1 MQAMGEPVHI
11 IGDVA
16 CGPTQFVERPAD
28 PRCDLSVGPQLIDL
42 DGHDAERLA
51 DVIVQLTPDA
61 AALFLLCVNQPPGE
75 ILEYLVG
82 PLAFGHVHGGTDV
95 FNETAG
101 CVENGMPYC
110 AMVPDR
116 AVRKNGSVIHLAA
129 RLFTLCSLVCFA
141 GPDSILRM
149 HPLAKFFD

>member
-28 PRCDLSVGPQLIDL
+28 ARCDLSVGPQLIDL

-75 ILEYLVG
+75 ILE
-82 PLAFGHVHGGTDV
+82 AIADD
-95 FNETAG
+95 E
-101 CVENGMPYC
+101 C
-110 AMVPDR
+110 
-116 AVRKNGSVIHLAA
+116 SA
-129 RLFTLCSLVCFA
+129 RLRDQF
-141 GPDSILRM
+141 
-149 HPLAKFFD
+149 PLSKATI